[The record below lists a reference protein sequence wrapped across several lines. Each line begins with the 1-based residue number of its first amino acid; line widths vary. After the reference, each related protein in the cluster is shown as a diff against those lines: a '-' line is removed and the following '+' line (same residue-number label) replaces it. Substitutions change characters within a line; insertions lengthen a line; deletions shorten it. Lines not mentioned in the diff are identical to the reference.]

1 MGIHD
6 GHRARLRERYAQEG
20 LDSFNDINTLELLLF
35 YAIPRKDTN
44 ELAHSLLRKFG
55 SLAGVFDAS
64 YDDLC
69 AVEGMTGSAA
79 ILLRLMNELH
89 RKYLISRNQAGVIHS
104 LREAQEYLVPFFYGR
119 RDEMVYLLL
128 LDAAGKVLNC
138 KLIGHGSVN
147 SANVPMRR
155 VVQEALTANAS
166 GVVLAHN
173 HPSGVA
179 LPSKEDADLTARL
192 RDTLDALQ
200 ILLLDHIVVADD
212 DFVSMRES
220 GYFQRMY

>member
-1 MGIHD
+1 MKTDGLTRRFLHGIPD
-6 GHRARLRERYAQEG
+6 TMPDAEL
-20 LDSFNDINTLELLLF
+20 LELLLRF
-35 YAIPRKDTN
+35 STDDAKELTERILAQCPNIAAVVEADADT
-44 ELAHSLLRKFG
+44 LR
-55 SLAGVFDAS
+55 SI
-64 YDDLC
+64 
-69 AVEGMTGSAA
+69 EGIDEES
-79 ILLRLMNELH
+79 ILLLRLVPELH
-89 RKYLISRNQAGVIHS
+89 RRYFLSRSRDEKRLTTSADFGRF
-104 LREAQEYLVPFFYGR
+104 LLPYFYGA

>member
-1 MGIHD
+1 MKTDGLTRRFLHGIPD
-6 GHRARLRERYAQEG
+6 TMPDAEL
-20 LDSFNDINTLELLLF
+20 LELLLRF
-35 YAIPRKDTN
+35 STEDAKALTERILAQCPNIAAVVEADADT
-44 ELAHSLLRKFG
+44 LRSIEG
-55 SLAGVFDAS
+55 IDEAS
-64 YDDLC
+64 VL
-69 AVEGMTGSAA
+69 
-79 ILLRLMNELH
+79 LLRLVPELH
-89 RKYLISRNQAGVIHS
+89 RRYFLSRSRDEKRLTTSADFGRF
-104 LREAQEYLVPFFYGR
+104 LLPYFYGA

>member
-1 MGIHD
+1 MKTD
-6 GHRARLRERYAQEG
+6 GMTRRFLRGVPDAMTDAE
-20 LDSFNDINTLELLLF
+20 LLELLLRF
-35 YAIPRKDTN
+35 STDDAKALTERILAQCPNIAAVIEADADT
-44 ELAHSLLRKFG
+44 LR
-55 SLAGVFDAS
+55 SI
-64 YDDLC
+64 
-69 AVEGMTGSAA
+69 EGIDEESVL
-79 ILLRLMNELH
+79 LLRLVPELH
-89 RKYLISRNQAGVIHS
+89 RRYFLSRSRDEKRLTTSADFGRF
-104 LREAQEYLVPFFYGR
+104 LLPYFYGA

-220 GYFQRMY
+220 GYFHRMY

>member
-1 MGIHD
+1 MKTD
-6 GHRARLRERYAQEG
+6 GMTRRFLRGVPDAMTDAE
-20 LDSFNDINTLELLLF
+20 LLELLLRF
-35 YAIPRKDTN
+35 STEDAKELTERILAQCPNIAAVIEADADT
-44 ELAHSLLRKFG
+44 LR
-55 SLAGVFDAS
+55 SI
-64 YDDLC
+64 
-69 AVEGMTGSAA
+69 EGIDEESVL
-79 ILLRLMNELH
+79 LLRLVPELH
-89 RKYLISRNQAGVIHS
+89 RRYFLSRSRDEKRLTTSADFGRF
-104 LREAQEYLVPFFYGR
+104 LLPYFYGA

-220 GYFQRMY
+220 GYFHRMY